1 MRYLK
6 RFNESIYGRG
16 FTITGKIESSFPNGQ
31 KTPDFHLSSPNK
43 TLSGTPIKF
52 DRNINKYSVPQ
63 NVEVTIIGTTKDG
76 SNPSWNNPIYVSKIE
91 DVIINEGFVK
101 KYNSFILVVENTE
114 LKCLNCESELKP
126 GTKFCTKCGI
136 KVGTK
141 DEKSPER
148 TKTESSFSLKIKKA
162 RDIISNQ
169 HDMTKGHDI
178 FSDENRKKMEVSLR
192 NLEEA
197 YKDDSKKETSEKM
210 LDSLIKFMIGYIE
223 IFKEQ
228 SASHIKHKEEIQ
240 KKISSI
246 EQENID
252 LKNKNDKSNKKTFDE
267 TFRPL
272 LDNCKKI
279 YQSLKDEKI
288 KSKLNDLVNIVF
300 KNYSDGNYYE
310 AIGGASRLIVTF
322 FADSKTFSG
331 WNNKWTENNLDNT
344 EILRVLDTYKKII
357 QEGK

>member
-1 MRYLK
+1 MKYLK
-6 RFNESIYGRG
+6 RFNESIFERSY
-16 FTITGKIESSFPNGQ
+16 TITGKIESIFPNGQ
-31 KTPDFHLSSPNK
+31 KTPDFHLSSFNK
-43 TLSGTPIKF
+43 TLSGAPIKF
-52 DRNINKYSVPQ
+52 DRSINKYSIPQ
-63 NVEVTIIGTTKDG
+63 DVEVTIIGTTKDG
-76 SNPSWNNPIYVSKIE
+76 NNPSWNNPIYVSRI
-91 DVIINEGFVK
+91 DNVIVNEVLVK
-101 KYNSFILVVENTE
+101 KYNSFRLVYENTE
-114 LKCLNCESELKP
+114 LKCLNCKSDLRP
-126 GTKFCTKCGI
+126 GAKFCTKCGT

-141 DEKSPER
+141 DEKSSER
-148 TKTESSFSLKIKKA
+148 TRNELESSFSQKLKKA
-162 RDIISNQ
+162 RAMLS
-169 HDMTKGHDI
+169 HEHEI
-178 FSDENRKKMEVSLR
+178 FSDENRKKIEVSLR
-192 NLEEA
+192 NIEES
-197 YKDDSKKETSEKM
+197 YKDDSKKEIAEKM

-228 SASHIKHKEEIQ
+228 LASHIKYKEEIQ

-252 LKNKNDKSNKKTFDE
+252 LKNKNDESNKKTFDE
-267 TFRPL
+267 TFKPL

-322 FADSKTFSG
+322 FADGKTFSG
-331 WNNKWTENNLDNT
+331 WNNKWTENKLDNT

-357 QEGK
+357 KEGK